1 MSDAMRTDT
10 LPAALRAKPQT
21 GYVPGYVP
29 IGLAREIREEMSEF
43 RRANLPVDLRIERA
57 MVTSAVEVCLNG
69 GELREQLR
77 TSTTNLI
84 QTVGAEA
91 IEAATAPSHTN
102 SVLIRRSVKL
112 DIRNVA
118 EAWGL
123 RGADDAINS
132 VLVSAAVAI
141 VLGAEHF
148 HAAWVKLIA
157 SNVGQEVQEGYEKTR
172 KSGG

>member
-1 MSDAMRTDT
+1 MSDVTRTEGA
-10 LPAALRAKPQT
+10 PMALRAKSQA

-43 RRANLPVDLRIERA
+43 RRTNLPVDLRIERA
-57 MVTSAVEVCLNG
+57 MVTAATQLCLNG
-69 GELREQLR
+69 GELQDRLR
-77 TSTTNLI
+77 TSTTTLI
-84 QTVGAEA
+84 ESAGAEE
-91 IEAATAPSHTN
+91 IEAATAPTHTN
-102 SVLIRRSVKL
+102 SVLIRRSVKA
-112 DIRNVA
+112 DIRSVA

-132 VLVSAAVAI
+132 VLVSAAVAL

-157 SNVGQEVQEGYEKTR
+157 SNVGQEVQEGYEQTR
-172 KSGG
+172 KSGS